1 MCESIIIIIHQLQAV
16 QCSIF
21 IDELLPSAIQPSGY
35 RSIWQSFLLRARPYS
50 LFTLWKKKR
59 KEKNPSYHRTLLKKH
74 SNDGQSHCSDS
85 WHPDPK
91 MAHRQTDRV
100 QKKDFLISMTS
111 DQFVLHCRMVE
122 WYECNVLIRAIIHI
136 CCICAHHSQNNRTE
150 RPTMWMYHIALYDC
164 GALRRCGGQ
173 MVMVNYWAFY
183 CRLKHILCY
192 DRFSV
197 LWFVCICYIRGDRRR
212 YEAMRLAI
220 FAYVKVNIFFSMN
233 NIHADETGE

>member
-59 KEKNPSYHRTLLKKH
+59 KEKKIHHIIEHCTRNIRMMDNRIAATADTQTRKWPIDKPTEYKRKTFSFPWPATSLFFIVEW
-74 SNDGQSHCSDS
+74 SNDMNVMYSYERSYIYVAYAHITVKTIE
-85 WHPDPK
+85 PKDP
-91 MAHRQTDRV
+91 QCECT
-100 QKKDFLISMTS
+100 T
-111 DQFVLHCRMVE
+111 LHCMIV
-122 WYECNVLIRAIIHI
+122 
-136 CCICAHHSQNNRTE
+136 AHCVVVVANT
-150 RPTMWMYHIALYDC
+150 
-164 GALRRCGGQ
+164 Q

-212 YEAMRLAI
+212 LAI